1 MSSLA
6 AAMPRSSAQVR
17 VLALVLFL
25 LCFGAIV
32 LAQCPSS
39 QNDPYALPKVVADK
53 PEDEEPML
61 PEAGFLSNSRYTSQ
75 FFGFAFDLPLSVQGH
90 QIMMPVMPEKE
101 HALLALQYEQN
112 TRRGYI
118 MVTAID
124 PRPGMQANTPEQQEA
139 ELKNWARGNMG
150 IAGPS
155 DFVIPDYML
164 RSGRFYYSVRHKGAD
179 YSAQYWTR
187 VNNYVVKAVIG
198 TNDQAFLRKAKAA
211 MAEASFYCPQDDGTL
226 MTRDGKPVKVEGEPY
241 DGPTV
246 PTFRVN
252 EAIRTQP
259 GKDIPTGLVQD
270 GVYRNPGLQLQ
281 YELPKGWSALAE
293 DKSSDPP
300 EDANALREYNFL
312 HSCSK
317 TLLRIAPQSPD
328 KEISGSM
335 IVLRALDPNCLSMRT
350 ATSVS
355 DKPVADEVGADLEE
369 MAEFGQID
377 TDQLV
382 SLANHVFMVF
392 HGTLPPAPQH
402 NQDLAE
408 RMSQS
413 IFLTRHDEML
423 LVWSLIA
430 PTSKA
435 LNAIP
440 TSGIVFDGSP
450 PIELASTLKTKK

>member
-1 MSSLA
+1 
-6 AAMPRSSAQVR
+6 
-17 VLALVLFL
+17 
-25 LCFGAIV
+25 
-32 LAQCPSS
+32 
-39 QNDPYALPKVVADK
+39 
-53 PEDEEPML
+53 
-61 PEAGFLSNSRYTSQ
+61 
-75 FFGFAFDLPLSVQGH
+75 
-90 QIMMPVMPEKE
+90 
-101 HALLALQYEQN
+101 
-112 TRRGYI
+112 
-118 MVTAID
+118 
-124 PRPGMQANTPEQQEA
+124 
-139 ELKNWARGNMG
+139 
-150 IAGPS
+150 
-155 DFVIPDYML
+155 
-164 RSGRFYYSVRHKGAD
+164 
-179 YSAQYWTR
+179 
-187 VNNYVVKAVIG
+187 
-198 TNDQAFLRKAKAA
+198 
-211 MAEASFYCPQDDGTL
+211 MAEASFYCPQDDGSL

-241 DGPTV
+241 EGPTV

-259 GKDIPTGLVQD
+259 SKDIPAGQVQD
-270 GVYRNPGLQLQ
+270 GVYHNPGLQLQ
-281 YELPKGWSALAE
+281 YELPKGWSALPE

-300 EDANALREYNFL
+300 VDASALREYNFL
-312 HSCSK
+312 HACSK

-328 KEISGSM
+328 KETSGSM

-392 HGTLPPAPQH
+392 HGTLPPAQQH
-402 NQDLAE
+402 SQDLAE

-413 IFLTRHDEML
+413 IYLTRHDKML

-430 PTSKA
+430 PTTKA
-435 LNAIP
+435 LNAMP